1 MSGAVP
7 VAVTE
12 KEAVWP
18 AVIVRGEIGWAV
30 MVGSVPKVRV
40 TTLLVMEPA
49 VLVTTQRNW
58 SPDMA
63 SEVAIL
69 SDAVVAPV

>member
-1 MSGAVP
+1 M
-7 VAVTE
+7 AVTE

-18 AVIVRGEIGWAV
+18 AVIVRGETGWAV
-30 MVGSVPKVRV
+30 MAGSVPKVSV

-63 SEVAIL
+63 RVVAIL